1 MPSYVPNNLY
11 RYRVFVGDAP
21 GAVDDDDLAV
31 AAVVIGCYLH
41 LMDYRGEVVTDA
53 SYALERPQITDKR
66 LLSRFDPEF
75 APSIAP

>member
-1 MPSYVPNNLY
+1 MFLITCTGTGFSSATP
-11 RYRVFVGDAP
+11 P